1 MKFGQLIKYNM
12 RNIFLEKTVDK
23 MWWRNFSQT
32 LFQKIKIGHTSE
44 SIVLNSIQF
53 IFIVY
58 QIGDYQNKLKL
69 SSRPLAFA
77 SYKTFLKN
85 KKSSGTSLLVSFSAW
100 FLRKNVS
107 VFIFYYLTKL
117 HCLVAFTSWS
127 TGQFVYCSCLTR
139 LWRHKFWN

>member
-1 MKFGQLIKYNM
+1 
-12 RNIFLEKTVDK
+12 

-44 SIVLNSIQF
+44 LIVLNSIQF

-85 KKSSGTSLLVSFSAW
+85 KKSFGTSLLVSFSA
-100 FLRKNVS
+100 
-107 VFIFYYLTKL
+107 
-117 HCLVAFTSWS
+117 
-127 TGQFVYCSCLTR
+127 
-139 LWRHKFWN
+139 